1 MIEFQIYLIY
11 LKMIRK
17 VVVKNC
23 LVLVFLHI
31 VGKQSETIV
40 LGKKKSFDESE
51 HFSWSFRR

>member
-1 MIEFQIYLIY
+1 
-11 LKMIRK
+11 MIRK